1 MDKPYLDRVYNQAA
15 EFYKPGRFQT
25 QNLSLS
31 QNTAATNFTVSYNRY
46 AEGGVVE
53 ANTGYLRQN
62 LRVNLDH
69 RRGDRFQ
76 LGVGAYHDR
85 GQQDNVS
92 VSFGDFNAID
102 PDVNINVRGPDGR
115 YVVLPDSNSTIVN
128 PLYRE
133 TAYEDEGTKRVRTL
147 LNTNAT
153 LKPFSWLSFDASVS
167 YDRSDRR
174 YESFIPRGILGT
186 DGQTPTLGTYLR
198 VNDEV
203 ENLLGSIGTTYLNKF
218 GQFTPR
224 LTVRG
229 QMQREVQ
236 PYTESQASDFS
247 VAGVRDL
254 DVGQTRT
261 ISSTFT
267 DQRLNSVLGN
277 AALDYAGKYIADFT
291 VRREGNS
298 LYGPESRWN
307 NFYKASG
314 AYLVNEEP
322 WWPIESLNLF
332 KLRYSY
338 GSAGNRPEFS
348 DQYETLG
355 LVAGGLPT
363 RQTFGNS
370 RLLPEIAREHEM
382 GLDMIVKN
390 RVSVSLV
397 YARQHS
403 TQNIVGIPLPALTG
417 FNTQNQNVGD
427 IRGNTYEATI
437 QAQLLNRGGLQWD
450 MNIVADRSRSR
461 IGNFGRSCYT
471 DGILNRCA
479 GSNLGEM
486 WGYRFVNNVSQLPS
500 NQASA
505 ADNFQVNDE
514 GYLVPVGAGNTYRDG
529 VAKKLW
535 GTTVNVNG
543 SAYAWGRPIIQVD
556 ESGNAKYQ
564 KIGNS
569 LPDVNFGLGNTLRWK
584 GVQLYGLFTGQL
596 GGDIYNS
603 QRRSLYAS
611 NDHVDM
617 VQAGRPDELKKP
629 STYYS
634 AGTSG
639 ASSGLASSFT
649 YNTAFVE
656 NGTYL
661 KLSETSLRYTLP
673 TRYLGAFG
681 RAGADRVSVELIGRN
696 LFTITD
702 YKGIDPEAGTPLRR
716 IDASGYPLYRTL
728 TAAVNLV
735 F

>member
-1 MDKPYLDRVYNQAA
+1 
-15 EFYKPGRFQT
+15 
-25 QNLSLS
+25 
-31 QNTAATNFTVSYNRY
+31 
-46 AEGGVVE
+46 
-53 ANTGYLRQN
+53 
-62 LRVNLDH
+62 
-69 RRGDRFQ
+69 
-76 LGVGAYHDR
+76 
-85 GQQDNVS
+85 
-92 VSFGDFNAID
+92 
-102 PDVNINVRGPDGR
+102 
-115 YVVLPDSNSTIVN
+115 
-128 PLYRE
+128 
-133 TAYEDEGTKRVRTL
+133 
-147 LNTNAT
+147 
-153 LKPFSWLSFDASVS
+153 
-167 YDRSDRR
+167 
-174 YESFIPRGILGT
+174 
-186 DGQTPTLGTYLR
+186 
-198 VNDEV
+198 
-203 ENLLGSIGTTYLNKF
+203 
-218 GQFTPR
+218 
-224 LTVRG
+224 
-229 QMQREVQ
+229 
-236 PYTESQASDFS
+236 
-247 VAGVRDL
+247 
-254 DVGQTRT
+254 
-261 ISSTFT
+261 
-267 DQRLNSVLGN
+267 
-277 AALDYAGKYIADFT
+277 
-291 VRREGNS
+291 
-298 LYGPESRWN
+298 
-307 NFYKASG
+307 
-314 AYLVNEEP
+314 
-322 WWPIESLNLF
+322 
-332 KLRYSY
+332 
-338 GSAGNRPEFS
+338 
-348 DQYETLG
+348 
-355 LVAGGLPT
+355 
-363 RQTFGNS
+363 
-370 RLLPEIAREHEM
+370 
-382 GLDMIVKN
+382 MIVKN
-390 RVSVSLV
+390 RISVSLV

-427 IRGNTYEATI
+427 IHGNTYEATI
-437 QAQLLNRGGLQWD
+437 QAQLLNRNGLQWD

-486 WGYRFVNNVSQLPS
+486 WGYRFVNNVSQLPA

-543 SAYAWGRPIIQVD
+543 SSYAWGRPILQLD
-556 ESGNAKYQ
+556 ERGNALYQ

-611 NDHVDM
+611 NDHADM
-617 VQAGRPDELKKP
+617 VQAGKPDELKKP